1 MKTVHHGTWKY
12 IRETLYKIRATL
24 TSDNDPVLLGLMENA
39 LTNGDAGRV
48 GCVRDGDIPWL
59 AKSNKL
65 LLNPLSLEAE
75 LLSCEM

>member
-1 MKTVHHGTWKY
+1 MRLILSYLFIFEIYSG
-12 IRETLYKIRATL
+12 KIAIL

-48 GCVRDGDIPWL
+48 GCVRDGDIPWF

>member
-1 MKTVHHGTWKY
+1 M
-12 IRETLYKIRATL
+12 LYLISEIPGKENSLKLIL

-48 GCVRDGDIPWL
+48 DCVRDGDIPWL